1 MQNLFINKIKK
12 LKNRYNGIKIV
23 GIVGSTARGEATKE
37 SDIDILY
44 RIDETFLYEVDPLQ
58 FFTYLNDVKLSI
70 EKELGKKVDLID
82 VTTLNS
88 IAKKYMLKD
97 KIDV

>member
-1 MQNLFINKIKK
+1 MQNIYIEKIKK
-12 LKNRYNGIKIV
+12 IKNKYKGIELT
-23 GIVGSTARGEATKE
+23 GIVGSYARGTESEK

-44 RIDETFLYEVDPLQ
+44 KIEDTFLYEVDPLQ
-58 FFTYLNDVKLSI
+58 FFTYLNEIKKDLQ
-70 EKELGKKVDLID
+70 KELGKNVDLID
-82 VTTLNS
+82 ITTLNS